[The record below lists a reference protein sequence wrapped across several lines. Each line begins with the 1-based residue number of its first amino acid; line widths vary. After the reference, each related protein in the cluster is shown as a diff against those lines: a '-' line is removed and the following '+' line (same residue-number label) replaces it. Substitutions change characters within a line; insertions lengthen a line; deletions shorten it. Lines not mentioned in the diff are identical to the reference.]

1 MSVTPQVAEDSTSM
15 RIGELAKRAGLTT
28 RTLRYWEEFGLVKPT
43 DHRFSGERL
52 YSKAQLERVIHIRE
66 LQELLGLTLA
76 EIRIVLESEDAVE
89 RVRTARQ
96 AGASPARRAALLEKA
111 IEAHSRLIERMDDRL
126 VRIATFRDEW
136 VQKGKRMRE
145 RSEEL
150 RSEAG
155 APEQK

>member
-1 MSVTPQVAEDSTSM
+1 VSVTPQVAEDSTSM

>member
-1 MSVTPQVAEDSTSM
+1 MSVTPQLAEDAMSM

-52 YSKAQLERVIHIRE
+52 YSRAELERVVHIRE

-89 RVRTARQ
+89 RARSARQ
-96 AGASPARRAALLEKA
+96 AGASPSRRVALLEKA

-126 VRIATFRDEW
+126 ARIAAFRDEW
-136 VQKGKRMRE
+136 VQKGERMRE

-150 RSEAG
+150 RFEAR
-155 APEQK
+155 APKQE

>member
-1 MSVTPQVAEDSTSM
+1 MSVTPQLAEDGVSM

-28 RTLRYWEEFGLVKPT
+28 RTLRHWEEFGLVKPT

-52 YSKAQLERVIHIRE
+52 YSKAELERVIHVRE

-89 RVRTARQ
+89 RARSARQ
-96 AGASPARRAALLEKA
+96 AGASPARRVALLEQA

-126 VRIATFRDEW
+126 ARIAAFRDEW
-136 VQKGKRMRE
+136 VQRGERMRE

-150 RSEAG
+150 RSEVG
-155 APEQK
+155 APKQG